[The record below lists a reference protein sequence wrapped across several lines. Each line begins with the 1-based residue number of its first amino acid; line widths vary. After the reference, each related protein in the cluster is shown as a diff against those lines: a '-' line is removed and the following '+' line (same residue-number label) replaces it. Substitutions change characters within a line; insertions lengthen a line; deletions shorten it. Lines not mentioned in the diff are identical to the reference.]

1 MGSVI
6 LFILI
11 FYAHFLHT
19 ILFIWH
25 FFHTV
30 IIFTL
35 IFFTTFVHTVIFYN
49 PFISYFLHQRSSYFS
64 TSDVVYTTF
73 LYSTTRI
80 SYDDMMTWWL
90 WTYGGLNQ
98 WELVDF
104 ILPILLIILRYATHF
119 YVYSPLVALLSKR
132 LLKILRYSQGN
143 QAENLS

>member
-1 MGSVI
+1 M
-6 LFILI
+6 LI

-19 ILFIWH
+19 HSFYTTCFSYWYY
-25 FFHTV
+25 FHTV

-35 IFFTTFVHTVIFYN
+35 IFFTTFVHTVIFYTAI
-49 PFISYFLHQRSSYFS
+49 ISYFLHQRSSYFS

-104 ILPILLIILRYATHF
+104 ILPIILMILRYATHF
-119 YVYSPLVALLSKR
+119 YACFQKAVLLLIAFISAER
-132 LLKILRYSQGN
+132 HSFSQF
-143 QAENLS
+143 

>member
-1 MGSVI
+1 M
-6 LFILI
+6 LI

-19 ILFIWH
+19 HSFYTTCFSYWYY
-25 FFHTV
+25 FHTV

-98 WELVDF
+98 WEFGGFHPPNYFNDF
-104 ILPILLIILRYATHF
+104 TVCHTFLRLFSESCLTSYCF
-119 YVYSPLVALLSKR
+119 Y
-132 LLKILRYSQGN
+132 
-143 QAENLS
+143 